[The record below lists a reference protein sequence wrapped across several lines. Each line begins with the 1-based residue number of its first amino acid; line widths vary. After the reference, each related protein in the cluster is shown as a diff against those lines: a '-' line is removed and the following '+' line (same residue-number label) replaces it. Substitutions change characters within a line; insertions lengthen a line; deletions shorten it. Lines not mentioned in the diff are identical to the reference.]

1 MSTFVKKSN
10 KTRTLSP
17 KGLQKTN
24 SKASNVTYK
33 CNRTFTPR
41 RNPNRTF
48 NTRTSNRTF
57 RTSANP
63 MQTFNIENKNQ
74 TFDMPAR
81 AQQTYNVSSS
91 RMQNFSHGAQSSLNR
106 TYDKENPIG
115 PQPAHLQ
122 FSSEEK
128 KLLNRIE
135 IICMEIRSFIMS
147 IYKFFCNNQDCNWGA
162 IYTLIGEIDFTTQS
176 MINEIFMQQL
186 RIDDEREAT
195 RFSSDQSSSNFIPS
209 TFETQSS
216 NEYGRENRSI
226 LDNIRQRLD
235 HLNVSARSTDS
246 LIEGLLNIEQTENN
260 LRRFRNYENL
270 NYLTDSQ
277 E

>member
-1 MSTFVKKSN
+1 MSTFVVNSN

-17 KGLQKTN
+17 KTPKRIDSRGP
-24 SKASNVTYK
+24 NVTYK
-33 CNRTFTPR
+33 CNRCFSPR
-41 RNPNRTF
+41 RNSNKTF
-48 NTRTSNRTF
+48 NTRNPSRTF
-57 RTSANP
+57 RTSVNP
-63 MQTFNIENKNQ
+63 MQTFNIENRNQ
-74 TFDMPAR
+74 TFDMPAP

-91 RMQNFSHGAQSSLNR
+91 RMQNFSPETQFSPNR
-106 TYDKENPIG
+106 TFNKENSIG

-122 FSSEEK
+122 FSSEDK

-135 IICMEIRSFIMS
+135 VICTEMRSFIMS

-162 IYTLIGEIDFTTQS
+162 VYTIIGEIDFTTQS

-195 RFSSDQSSSNFIPS
+195 RYSFDQSSSNFVPS
-209 TFETQSS
+209 TFDTQSS
-216 NEYGRENRSI
+216 NENKSI
-226 LDNIRQRLD
+226 LDNIRRRLD
-235 HLNVSARSTDS
+235 HLNVSPRSADS
-246 LIEGLLNIEQTENN
+246 LVEGLINIDRTENN

-270 NYLTDSQ
+270 NLISDNQ